1 MCGFSGKIFKNPIEN
16 REISDLERLSTE
28 LDRKLFHRGPDEGGS
43 IITKNALFHHR
54 RLSIIDL
61 NHGKQPFFDENK
73 KRILVYN
80 GELYNYRE
88 LKRGLSIE
96 GESFLTDSDT
106 EVVFRMLCKYGKDA
120 VERFDGMFSFVFYDM
135 EKKKIIAAR
144 DKTGEKPLYFS
155 VDENSFIFSSE
166 LKALKILKKV
176 KIDPF
181 SIVSYFNYQYIP
193 APFTAYKDVYMLEPG
208 NLLTIDIDKWI
219 VNREEYFDVMEV
231 EKVNVSFKD
240 AKTRFEELMR
250 ESIRTRLISDV
261 PVGAFL
267 SGGIDS
273 SLIVKYIK
281 ETGHK
286 ELHTFSIGFKEKKYD
301 ETPYSDMVSKKYGT
315 IHHSFY
321 FELQDILENI
331 DIISTF
337 DEPFA
342 DSSAMP
348 MFFLAKNT
356 SEYLKVALSG
366 DGSDEIFGGYRRY
379 EMFKYAQLAKR
390 LPGFLRRQAY
400 KKVKNRDDFYSNGLR
415 KLLRTTFT
423 KNYYRSIMNNF
434 SSKELNNLFKNT
446 SLSEENREYRHNLF
460 INLTDKYQGNIYEK
474 LTYCDLKTYLPYDI
488 LTKVDRMT
496 MANSLES
503 RAPFLDPNIIEF
515 AFSLPWNIRRGKKIL
530 KEILADDFGKSFAY
544 RKKKGFGIP
553 LEIWFRG
560 ELSELLISRMK
571 EDDNWKSYLNE
582 RYVERL
588 IDQHRKGIRSHHYRL
603 WQILAFILWSNKQ

>member
-1 MCGFSGKIFKNPIEN
+1 
-16 REISDLERLSTE
+16 
-28 LDRKLFHRGPDEGGS
+28 
-43 IITKNALFHHR
+43 
-54 RLSIIDL
+54 
-61 NHGKQPFFDENK
+61 
-73 KRILVYN
+73 
-80 GELYNYRE
+80 
-88 LKRGLSIE
+88 
-96 GESFLTDSDT
+96 
-106 EVVFRMLCKYGKDA
+106 
-120 VERFDGMFSFVFYDM
+120 
-135 EKKKIIAAR
+135 
-144 DKTGEKPLYFS
+144 
-155 VDENSFIFSSE
+155 
-166 LKALKILKKV
+166 
-176 KIDPF
+176 
-181 SIVSYFNYQYIP
+181 
-193 APFTAYKDVYMLEPG
+193 
-208 NLLTIDIDKWI
+208 
-219 VNREEYFDVMEV
+219 
-231 EKVNVSFKD
+231 
-240 AKTRFEELMR
+240 
-250 ESIRTRLISDV
+250 
-261 PVGAFL
+261 
-267 SGGIDS
+267 
-273 SLIVKYIK
+273 
-281 ETGHK
+281 
-286 ELHTFSIGFKEKKYD
+286 
-301 ETPYSDMVSKKYGT
+301 
-315 IHHSFY
+315 
-321 FELQDILENI
+321 
-331 DIISTF
+331 
-337 DEPFA
+337 
-342 DSSAMP
+342 
-348 MFFLAKNT
+348 
-356 SEYLKVALSG
+356 
-366 DGSDEIFGGYRRY
+366 
-379 EMFKYAQLAKR
+379 MFKYAQLAKR